1 MNQGIATDK
10 TTRVLLLI
18 AAAFVAVA
26 FGLWGQAR
34 GVAALVGA
42 VVSVV
47 NWLALRWLTGR
58 IVDPEAGPSKAAMSL
73 LLVAKIGVLMALVY
87 ILIQR
92 LHLDPIG
99 LAFGLGVLFI
109 GPVIANLAGAGR
121 SSSGGGASPL
131 PAPNGR
137 SAPSGARQVNSSHPS
152 AGSTAREER

>member
-18 AAAFVAVA
+18 AATFVAVA

-42 VVSVV
+42 LVSVV

-109 GPVIANLAGAGR
+109 GPVVANLAGG
-121 SSSGGGASPL
+121 SS
-131 PAPNGR
+131 GR
-137 SAPSGARQVNSSHPS
+137 SAPSGARAENGALAQGARQVNSSHPS

>member
-1 MNQGIATDK
+1 MTTSIATDK

-18 AAAFVAVA
+18 AATFVAIA

-42 VVSVV
+42 VLSVI
-47 NWLALRWLTGR
+47 NWLVLRWLTSR
-58 IVDPEAGPSKAAMSL
+58 IVDPDAGTSKAAMSL
-73 LLVAKIGVLMALVY
+73 LLVGKIGLLMAIVY

-92 LHLDPIG
+92 LQLDPIG

-109 GPVIANLAGAGR
+109 GPVVANLAGAGR

-131 PAPNGR
+131 PAANPGDAGA
-137 SAPSGARQVNSSHPS
+137 SAPATSSHPS
-152 AGSTAREER
+152 AASTAREER

>member
-1 MNQGIATDK
+1 MTSQNATDK

-42 VVSVV
+42 TLSVA

-58 IVDPEAGPSKAAMSL
+58 IVDPDAGPSKAAMSL
-73 LLVAKIGVLMALVY
+73 LLVAKIGLLMAIVY

-92 LHLDPIG
+92 LQLDPIG

-109 GPVIANLAGAGR
+109 GPVVANLAGAGR
-121 SSSGGGASPL
+121 SSYGGGASSL
-131 PAPNGR
+131 PA
-137 SAPSGARQVNSSHPS
+137 AQASGSTPPASSSMTTHPS
-152 AGSTAREER
+152 AASSAREER